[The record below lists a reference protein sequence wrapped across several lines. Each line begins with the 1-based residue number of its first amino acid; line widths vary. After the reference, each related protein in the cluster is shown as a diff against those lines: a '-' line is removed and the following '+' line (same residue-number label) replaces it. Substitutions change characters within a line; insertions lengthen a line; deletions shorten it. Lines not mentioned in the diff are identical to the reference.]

1 MRRRNNAEKAA
12 IEQAYSAL
20 RRLPKSAT
28 HKYVNCSR
36 VERLQRD
43 AQVACIAFS
52 RAKMR
57 DLQRRFA
64 SALVAEMGAAM
75 ED

>member
-36 VERLQRD
+36 VEKLQRD
-43 AQVACIAFS
+43 AQFSCAFS